1 MVVKCMLSRH
11 RTVTSILRTTTRSPC
26 PNMEWPQGSQ
36 YHIYFHRVVH
46 LARKADYTDSRDL
59 YL

>member
-1 MVVKCMLSRH
+1 MSLD
-11 RTVTSILRTTTRSPC
+11 RSL
-26 PNMEWPQGSQ
+26 NIKWPQRSQ